1 VLLCAACGKS
11 EPKALSCADTT
22 TLPST
27 DAQMRT
33 TLAYLDVSI
42 EPGKSCLAC
51 QQFVAGPAGACGSC
65 KVLKGS
71 INPAGYCKSFL
82 ARPPT

>member
-1 VLLCAACGKS
+1 
-11 EPKALSCADTT
+11 
-22 TLPST
+22 LPAS

-33 TLAYLDVSI
+33 TLSYLDVSI
-42 EPGKSCLAC
+42 ETGKSCVGC
-51 QQFVAGPAGACGSC
+51 QQFVPGPAGACGTC

-82 ARPPT
+82 AKPPA